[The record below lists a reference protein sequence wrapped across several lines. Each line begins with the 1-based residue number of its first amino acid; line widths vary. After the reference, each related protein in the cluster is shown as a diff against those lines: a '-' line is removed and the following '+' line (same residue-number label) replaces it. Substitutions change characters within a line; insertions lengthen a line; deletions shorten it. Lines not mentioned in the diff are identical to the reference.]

1 MLHSISA
8 VYEQLVHVLPTVEVT
23 KLAASMLD
31 ALPKDLPAQI
41 VQAKLVAVR
50 NLVTSTLFHDD
61 GNLVYYFYCFNDNKN
76 CVLESRN
83 ILLANACKHLRSHL
97 TRRDELKL
105 CTEILGEILSFLYKQ
120 RQQCEEQGK
129 MNNCIHHDVDTL
141 CISTLDVLIQTILVI
156 IDKDT
161 KVIVRTEKSF
171 FFLFL

>member
-1 MLHSISA
+1 MNNWCTCCLLWKLQNWRLACWMHCQKIYQRRLFKRSWL
-8 VYEQLVHVLPTVEVT
+8 QLEIL
-23 KLAASMLD
+23 
-31 ALPKDLPAQI
+31 LPA
-41 VQAKLVAVR
+41 
-50 NLVTSTLFHDD
+50 N
-61 GNLVYYFYCFNDNKN
+61 YFTMMVILLGFIHFFEVNKISCFA
-76 CVLESRN
+76 ESRN

-120 RQQCEEQGK
+120 RKQCEEQGK

-161 KVIVRTEKSF
+161 KVIVSRKNI
-171 FFLFL
+171 FL

>member
-8 VYEQLVHVLPTVEVT
+8 VYEQLVQVLPTMEVT

-31 ALPKDLPAQI
+31 SLPKELPAQI

-50 NLVTSTLFHDD
+50 NLVTSKLFHDD
-61 GNLVYYFYCFNDNKN
+61 GNMMNFLYLVYTKKCFF
-76 CVLESRN
+76 VESRN
-83 ILLANACKHLRSHL
+83 ILLANACKHLRYHL
-97 TRRDELKL
+97 IHRDELRL

-120 RQQCEEQGK
+120 RKLCEEQGK

-141 CISTLDVLIQTILVI
+141 CINTLDVLIQTILVI

-161 KVIVRTEKSF
+161 KVIVCQ
-171 FFLFL
+171 